1 MSFDMTALMNAT
13 TEAAGSTEYL
23 LVPEG
28 EELVGTLK
36 VDTQTGDTLFHKWE
50 KNGRTGL
57 MLKFAFETS
66 GPEVKKLINR
76 DKLVVN
82 CKIGLDLTENGALDM
97 GPGMNVPLN
106 KLRDACGLN
115 KPGLR
120 FGLGMLNGQVVKA
133 VMKQRKGD
141 DDKLYQDVKTWL
153 RA

>member
-28 EELVGTLK
+28 EEILGTLK
-36 VDTQTGDTLFHKWE
+36 VDASDGEKLFHKWE

-57 MLKFAFETS
+57 MLKVAFESTE
-66 GPEVKKLINR
+66 PMVKKLINR

-82 CKIGLDLTENGALDM
+82 CKIGLDLTESGALDM

-106 KLRDACGLN
+106 KLREACGLN
-115 KPGLR
+115 RPGQR
-120 FGLGMLNGQVVKA
+120 FSFASLNGQQVRA

-141 DDKLYQDVKTWL
+141 DDKLYQDVKAWVT
-153 RA
+153 A